1 MTPRCDS
8 IDQGEHSVVKVHSQ
22 EGNIIHPGGRL
33 PTSTEWQLKTVQKRG
48 VDYLTWAISFAEF
61 SDRKG
66 KKSLSFRSVQPF
78 QLIHSNRGLVADW
91 LLSDLM
97 EQVSSDWYCD

>member
-1 MTPRCDS
+1 M
-8 IDQGEHSVVKVHSQ
+8 G
-22 EGNIIHPGGRL
+22 
-33 PTSTEWQLKTVQKRG
+33 
-48 VDYLTWAISFAEF
+48 FAEF

-97 EQVSSDWYCD
+97 EQASPTGTVISTHTFT